1 MASKFPGDFG
11 QGFVPL
17 PFMGENRL
25 PFSPPFQRTLTIPE
39 ALQITKSDWNE
50 IKIRMAD
57 YNSALTKLLG
67 KSTEKPTLGKVFSS
81 WNEKRDAGILTMP
94 ETHVLQ
100 IFFGA
105 LSRLQRVK
113 DAMPIGQLLK
123 ERIDLNTILSDTT
136 VHSTVHHEV
145 AEIANKGT
153 HISSRFRATVSVI
166 PRLLDCLCPMV
177 GIPIDERPKKHET
190 DGARARSPSP
200 NQSGKSQDRVRRLS
214 GEKPAETPQK
224 ETRSK
229 ETHQQPAG
237 AAPTNKQTPFF
248 EEEVLIGHPDVDF
261 QMMQSCDGKQFLI
274 FNDLQDQNYLFELN
288 KSTTNL

>member
-17 PFMGENRL
+17 PFMAENRL
-25 PFSPPFQRTLTIPE
+25 PFPPSSQRTLTIPE
-39 ALQITKSDWNE
+39 ALQMTKSDWNE

-67 KSTEKPTLGKVFSS
+67 KSTEKPTLGKVVSS
-81 WNEKRDAGILTMP
+81 WNEKRDAGLLTMT

-100 IFFGA
+100 IFFKA

-123 ERIDLNTILSDTT
+123 VSDLNTILSDTT
-136 VHSTVHHEV
+136 VHSTVHDEV
-145 AEIANKGT
+145 AEMVSKGT

-166 PRLLDCLCPMV
+166 PRLLDSFCSMV
-177 GIPIDERPKKHET
+177 GIPINERRKKHET

-200 NQSGKSQDRVRRLS
+200 SHPEKSQDKVRRLS
-214 GEKPAETPQK
+214 GEKPTETSQR
-224 ETRSK
+224 ETQSK

-237 AAPTNKQTPFF
+237 ATPTEQIPFF

-261 QMMQSCDGKQFLI
+261 QMLQSCDGKHFLI
-274 FNDLQDQNYLFELN
+274 SNY
-288 KSTTNL
+288 S